1 MALTLTTNYK
11 NALGSGFQES
21 WLFEL
26 RNNTYTDGSVDT
38 QYIRLGTEEVGSGD
52 TKYNSFIINKPS
64 IRESISLEKG
74 TSKTGNISIT
84 CNNDTLSNHSA
95 KLAAEIYNGTRYYLN
110 HQVVVYSKI
119 GSISSGDYL
128 KIFTGRVKNVKV
140 SSNHQ
145 VTITIASATPID
157 FIKIPRYQSNA
168 GNYYPVV

>member
-52 TKYNSFIINKPS
+52 TKYHSFITNKPS
-64 IRESISLEKG
+64 IRENIDLEKG
-74 TSKTGNISIT
+74 TSKTGNITLT
-84 CNNDTLSNHSA
+84 CNNDTLANHSA

-110 HQVVVYSKI
+110 HKVVVYSKV

-128 KIFTGRVKNVKV
+128 KIFTGRVKDVKV
-140 SSNHQ
+140 QSNHQ
-145 VTITIASATPID
+145 VSITIASATPND
-157 FIKIPRYQSNA
+157 FITIPQYQSNS
-168 GNYYPVV
+168 GT